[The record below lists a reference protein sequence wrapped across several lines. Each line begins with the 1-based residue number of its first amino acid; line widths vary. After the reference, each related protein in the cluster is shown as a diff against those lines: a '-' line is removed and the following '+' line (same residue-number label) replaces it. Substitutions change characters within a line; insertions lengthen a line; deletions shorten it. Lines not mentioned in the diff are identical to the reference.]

1 MTLIFHIQA
10 KLNIGFKIGH
20 RPSHRLVLIVI
31 VQNRGTN
38 YQLKRYWGILTLIF
52 HIQAKRNIGRKIG
65 HRPSHRL
72 VLIVKVQN
80 HGIDCQLNR
89 Y

>member
-1 MTLIFHIQA
+1 M
-10 KLNIGFKIGH
+10 
-20 RPSHRLVLIVI
+20 
-31 VQNRGTN
+31 VQNHGTN
-38 YQLKRYWGILTLIF
+38 CHLNRYWGILTMIF

-80 HGIDCQLNR
+80 RGIDCQLNR